1 MWEDTI
7 VSEVRKIRKE
17 IETEC
22 GNDPDRIFER
32 AVERQNKYIGKL
44 VSPPQDIPKEIFHRI
59 KRRTSI

>member
-7 VSEVRKIRKE
+7 VSELQKIRKE

-32 AVERQNKYIGKL
+32 ALERQKKYIGKL
-44 VSPPQDIPKEIFHRI
+44 VPPPQRI
-59 KRRTSI
+59 LKTVLYCPSA